1 MASFPFKVKAVYD
14 YASPHDDDL
23 SFPLGQV
30 ITVTEEEDA
39 DWYVGEYTDES
50 GAPKSGLFPKNFVE
64 KYEPAVPSRPAR
76 TARPVPAAPVPIA
89 PTLEEP
95 EVEEPPALPAAS
107 KPTALQN
114 AVPEPTREIEPEREL
129 APQPIP
135 EPTPP
140 RAQEQPQP
148 PAAAKPAPAPAPAST
163 PSKGPPPPVSEK
175 PSSFRDRI
183 AAFNKQEAPV
193 VPLKP
198 SGGGGPTGF
207 IKKPFVAPP
216 PSRNAFIPPP
226 KVEPAQ
232 KVYRRDEDPE
242 IAERQAQDQAAA
254 ESAGL
259 TSERHETGEEPHEE
273 APKQQSLKERIAML
287 QQQQMEQA
295 QRRAETAPKEKPKKP
310 TKKRTEDS
318 ESILSEEAAEPG
330 LEPVR
335 TVEHNEPTLDER
347 PKERPRAPVP
357 PPRDAS
363 PEPMSPVT
371 SREQGMVSDGNEAD
385 QSAAGEITD
394 AAEDTS
400 DTEPGDAR
408 HEIREQIPLSTA
420 PTAPK
425 AEPEVGD
432 EEDTTEVEPAEEDEE
447 EDEMDAETRR
457 RMELRERM
465 AKMSGGMGMAG
476 MFGPQPGMA
485 IPGSMPQ
492 KSRSVKKPREN
503 EEAPASPPQVP
514 QARIPM
520 IPFPGMQNV
529 TSPKSDDTEVAVGK
543 EQEYSGQI
551 TRERGADEVPDL
563 EDVKPEPAPRASTSS
578 GTRFLS
584 DRGSNA
590 RLTKD
595 IDPPPQRAPTF
606 ERGAPP
612 PVPGERPI
620 PAPPVPEGDYEST
633 DYE

>member
-1 MASFPFKVKAVYD
+1 MATFPFKVKAVYD

-39 DWYVGEYTDES
+39 DWYVGEYTNGS
-50 GAPKSGLFPKNFVE
+50 GAPQSGLFPKNFVE

-76 TARPVPAAPVPIA
+76 TARPVPVAPVPVA
-89 PTLEEP
+89 PSVQEP
-95 EVEEPPALPAAS
+95 EVEEPLPLPVAS
-107 KPTALQN
+107 KPTAAQDF
-114 AVPEPTREIEPEREL
+114 APEPAREVEPEPEPERE
-129 APQPIP
+129 P
-135 EPTPP
+135 EPEPEPEPVQQPTP
-140 RAQEQPQP
+140 RKVQEQPPP
-148 PAAAKPAPAPAPAST
+148 PAASKPAPAPAPAPAAASASST
-163 PSKGPPPPVSEK
+163 PTKGPPPPVSEK

-198 SGGGGPTGF
+198 SGAPTGF

-226 KVEPAQ
+226 KAEPAQ

-259 TSERHETGEEPHEE
+259 TSEKHEGGEETHEE

-295 QRRAETAPKEKPKKP
+295 QRRAEHAHKEKPKKP

-330 LEPVR
+330 LEHVR
-335 TVEHNEPTLDER
+335 TAEHSEPMPEDR
-347 PKERPRAPVP
+347 PRERPRAPLP
-357 PPRDAS
+357 PPRAAS

-371 SREQGMVSDGNEAD
+371 SREQGVVSDGNEAD

-400 DTEPGDAR
+400 DTEAGNVR
-408 HEIREQIPLSTA
+408 HEMRDQIPLTRA

-425 AEPEVGD
+425 AEADVGD
-432 EEDTTEVEPAEEDEE
+432 EEDTTEVEPEEEEE

-457 RMELRERM
+457 RQELRERM

-485 IPGSMPQ
+485 IPGAMPQ
-492 KSRSVKKPREN
+492 KSRSLKKPKET
-503 EEAPASPPQVP
+503 EETPASAPQVP
-514 QARIPM
+514 QARVPM
-520 IPFPGMQNV
+520 IPVPGMQNV
-529 TSPKSDDTEVAVGK
+529 TSPTSDDTEVTVGR
-543 EQEYSGQI
+543 EEEHAEEI
-551 TRERGADEVPDL
+551 TGERGADEVQIW
-563 EDVKPEPAPRASTSS
+563 RM
-578 GTRFLS
+578 
-584 DRGSNA
+584 
-590 RLTKD
+590 
-595 IDPPPQRAPTF
+595 
-606 ERGAPP
+606 
-612 PVPGERPI
+612 
-620 PAPPVPEGDYEST
+620 
-633 DYE
+633 

>member
-1 MASFPFKVKAVYD
+1 MATFPFKVKAVYD

-39 DWYVGEYTDES
+39 DWYQGEYTDES
-50 GAPKSGLFPKNFVE
+50 GSHKSGLFPKNFVE

-76 TARPVPAAPVPIA
+76 TARPVPAPAAPTPVA

-95 EVEEPPALPAAS
+95 DVEEPPSLPIAS
-107 KPTALQN
+107 KPTAVHD
-114 AVPEPTREIEPEREL
+114 AVLEPTREVEPE
-129 APQPIP
+129 PQPEPEPVP

-140 RAQEQPQP
+140 KAQAQTQ
-148 PAAAKPAPAPAPAST
+148 PAAANKPTPAPAPAAAST

-259 TSERHETGEEPHEE
+259 TSERHEAGEEPGEE

-295 QRRAETAPKEKPKKP
+295 QRRADTAPKEKPKKP

-318 ESILSEEAAEPG
+318 ESILSEEATEPA

-335 TVEHNEPTLDER
+335 TIEHNEPSLDER
-347 PKERPRAPVP
+347 PRERPRAPVP
-357 PPRDAS
+357 PPRAAS
-363 PEPMSPVT
+363 PISMSPVT

-394 AAEDTS
+394 TTEDTS
-400 DTEPGDAR
+400 DTEAGDVR
-408 HEIREQIPLSTA
+408 HENRQQIPLPRA

-432 EEDTTEVEPAEEDEE
+432 EEDNTEVEPAAEEDEDEE

-457 RMELRERM
+457 RFELRERM

-485 IPGSMPQ
+485 IPGAMPQ
-492 KSRSVKKPREN
+492 KSRSVKRPKEN
-503 EEAPASPPQVP
+503 EEQPASPPQVP
-514 QARIPM
+514 QARVPM
-520 IPFPGMQNV
+520 IPVPGMQSV
-529 TSPKSDDTEVAVGK
+529 TSPKSEDTEVAVSK
-543 EQEYSGQI
+543 EQEHSGHI
-551 TRERGADEVPDL
+551 TGERDADEVPDL
-563 EDVKPEPAPRASTSS
+563 EDVKPEPAPRTSTSS
-578 GTRFLS
+578 GIISSF
-584 DRGSNA
+584 DRGSN
-590 RLTKD
+590 
-595 IDPPPQRAPTF
+595 I
-606 ERGAPP
+606 G
-612 PVPGERPI
+612 
-620 PAPPVPEGDYEST
+620 
-633 DYE
+633 